1 MRVLI
6 VGYGNPLRG
15 DDGVGPEVAR
25 RLAAEFQDPDI
36 EVLRELQLKPEL
48 AESMSR
54 AELAIFIDARA
65 DDQPGEVRIE
75 EVVPS
80 EPERTFTHQFAPPM
94 LLMTAQVLY
103 SRIPRAFLVSVGG
116 ENFELSEGLSEAVQR
131 AIPEVL
137 ATVRRLISSHTEPRT
152 QRALRA
158 E

>member
-36 EVLRELQLKPEL
+36 EILTELQLKPEL
-48 AESMSR
+48 AELMSQ
-54 AELAIFIDARA
+54 AEIAIFIDARA
-65 DDQPGEVRIE
+65 GDQPGEVRIE
-75 EVVPS
+75 EVVPN

-103 SRIPRAFLVSVGG
+103 SRIPRTFLVSIGG
-116 ENFELSEGLSEAVQR
+116 KNFELSEGLSEAVR
-131 AIPEVL
+131 SAMPEVL
-137 ATVRRLISSHTEPRT
+137 ATVRRLMRRSV
-152 QRALRA
+152 L
-158 E
+158 

>member
-36 EVLRELQLKPEL
+36 EVLTELQLKPEL
-48 AESMSR
+48 AELMSR
-54 AELAIFIDARA
+54 AEIAIFIDARA
-65 DDQPGEVRIE
+65 GDQPGEVRIE
-75 EVVPS
+75 EVRPG
-80 EPERTFTHQFAPPM
+80 EPERTFSHQFAPPM

-103 SRIPRAFLVSVGG
+103 SRIPRTFLVSVGG
-116 ENFELSEGLSEAVQR
+116 QNFELSEGLSEAVQR

-137 ATVRRLISSHTEPRT
+137 ATVRRLIARG
-152 QRALRA
+152 
-158 E
+158 